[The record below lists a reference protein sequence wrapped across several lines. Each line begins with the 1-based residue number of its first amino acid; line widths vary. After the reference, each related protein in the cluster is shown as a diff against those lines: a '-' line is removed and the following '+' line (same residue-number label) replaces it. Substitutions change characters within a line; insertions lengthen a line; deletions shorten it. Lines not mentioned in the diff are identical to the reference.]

1 MADRLV
7 VAEPGPLLEVL
18 AQHFAQWSRNTLR
31 QRLKMG
37 CIDVNGAPASRHD
50 HPVQPGDVIE
60 ILAKAGGRG
69 HARSAARLPILFD
82 DDDLIAI
89 DKPPGLLSVS
99 TDAERERT
107 ALALTRDAARRPGRP
122 ADLWPV
128 HRLDREASGVLLFAR
143 SREVRNR
150 VQADWANTQKV
161 YLALVEGVP
170 EPADGT
176 IDQPLWEDDGLR
188 VRVGAHPDAKA
199 ARTRYR
205 TLECGRDASRLE
217 VELDT
222 GRKHQIRAHLAW
234 LGHPIVGDDRYG
246 TSAARLCLHA
256 WRLVLRHPADGRE
269 LRLEAPI
276 PPALAAWNPCP
287 RGRSH
292 PSP

>member
-128 HRLDREASGVLLFAR
+128 PRLDREASGVLLFAR

-234 LGHPIVGDDRYG
+234 LGHPIVGDPRYG
-246 TSAARLCLHA
+246 SAGPRMGLHA
-256 WRLVLRHPADGRE
+256 
-269 LRLEAPI
+269 LRLTVVHPSRNEPVTFEAP
-276 PPALAAWNPCP
+276 PPPEFLALT
-287 RGRSH
+287 R
-292 PSP
+292 